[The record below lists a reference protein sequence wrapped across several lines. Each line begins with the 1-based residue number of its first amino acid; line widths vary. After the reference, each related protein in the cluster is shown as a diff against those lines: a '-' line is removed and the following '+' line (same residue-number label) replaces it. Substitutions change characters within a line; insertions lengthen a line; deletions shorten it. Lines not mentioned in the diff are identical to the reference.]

1 MLVLMR
7 LRRLP
12 LLRSMISYLFAA
24 FLRELS
30 RQGIATVDALGLLLT
45 LEKGSVL
52 YPCVS
57 EMKRLLEE
65 GFSYEEI
72 FLTSDYFSPRFCRCF
87 SLGYQSDSLDSLL
100 PLYLQREITL
110 WQKQADRFGALIQLF
125 VYAVIGLL
133 VFSVY
138 QLLLTPLEMLNQM

>member
-1 MLVLMR
+1 MAQKFR
-7 LRRLP
+7 H
-12 LLRSMISYLFAA
+12 F
-24 FLRELS
+24 
-30 RQGIATVDALGLLLT
+30 
-45 LEKGSVL
+45 
-52 YPCVS
+52 
-57 EMKRLLEE
+57 
-65 GFSYEEI
+65 
-72 FLTSDYFSPRFCRCF
+72 YFSPRFCRCF

-110 WQKQADRFGALIQLF
+110 WQKQADCFGALIQLF